1 MTLPSLIRPIL
12 YGTTTIEGALGTQLE
27 GAALVATG
35 QSTVVA
41 TVAIALTGATA
52 TATGIATSRGNLS
65 TQLAGA
71 ALVATGQSTVLATVA
86 IALTGATMAATT
98 QLGETAIE
106 GTLATQLAGAAL
118 VARGQNTVLAT
129 VSIALPGVSMASTTQ
144 LGGPIEGALSTQL
157 AGATLQALGQAVNM
171 LTLLSDIT
179 DRLIRIE
186 NQLIADT
193 RKGATRY
200 KRLIPGTEVV
210 ILDKDVAFDPLT
222 GFTLTEHQEP
232 PP

>member
-1 MTLPSLIRPIL
+1 MEQPPSRVPPAPPL
-12 YGTTTIEGALGTQLE
+12 
-27 GAALVATG
+27 
-35 QSTVVA
+35 
-41 TVAIALTGATA
+41 
-52 TATGIATSRGNLS
+52 
-65 TQLAGA
+65 
-71 ALVATGQSTVLATVA
+71 LATVA
-86 IALTGATMAATT
+86 IALSGATAAATGET
-98 QLGETAIE
+98 ETAIE
-106 GTLATQLAGAAL
+106 GALATQLAGAAL
-118 VARGQNTVLAT
+118 VARGQSTVLAN
-129 VSIALPGVSMASTTQ
+129 VVIALSGASMAATSY

-200 KRLIPGTEVV
+200 KRLLPGTETV
-210 ILDKDVAFDPLT
+210 ILDKDVSYDPLT